1 MGGINPQGN
10 SPGSGPQHGVI
21 VESVLRHIH
30 EWISAGYSGAASG
43 TPQEG
48 YQLPPGY
55 DSLGVEVGGV
65 YAGGDALFC
74 CPQHRIIV
82 IPLGGYIQEGA
93 LGRFR
98 GWASL
103 GTPQEGHYLPPGA
116 GLLRHK
122 VGTVYAGSN
131 PGIDSPQDRR
141 IVVPSFFNVHKRV
154 WPGTNGFGSVFVA
167 PGLAG
172 VGGVVTLPLS
182 QLWPLGFT

>member
-1 MGGINPQGN
+1 MCI
-10 SPGSGPQHGVI
+10 
-21 VESVLRHIH
+21 R
-30 EWISAGYSGAASG
+30 
-43 TPQEG
+43 
-48 YQLPPGY
+48 
-55 DSLGVEVGGV
+55 DS
-65 YAGGDALFC
+65 
-74 CPQHRIIV
+74 
-82 IPLGGYIQEGA
+82 IQEGA

-154 WPGTNGFGSVFVA
+154 WPGTNGFGPVFVA
-167 PGLAG
+167 PGADIGLYTGFGRCGRCGHPAFVPAVASGVYITVHIGVSADRAG
-172 VGGVVTLPLS
+172 VGGVAL
-182 QLWPLGFT
+182 LGTGGGCDQFPILVR